1 MKALLLLGCLALV
14 SELLGAGVLGVLYGR
29 QSGKLYMADRLI
41 VGLMTVVGTAEAVHL
56 AAVFFACSFTDAVK
70 WFVLLTV
77 ALVLGSLGVRLCLA
91 RAGQE
96 RAAGGRQTGRAGTR
110 RRSWRQTGRAGIR
123 GERRG
128 RILAERP
135 GWSGS
140 DCTPFVAG
148 VALAFA
154 LLVIYQIVTISS
166 ADSVYRVGDMTVE
179 TVESFLE
186 TDGVYRVNPLT
197 GQSYE
202 AGVPLR
208 IRILCLPTLYGILCR
223 VFGLRAAEMVWSIVP
238 LYVLLLSYLAFWTL
252 ARTLF
257 SGEKDK
263 EKRLLFI
270 VLVAAVFCVGDYL
283 YGMDGFGLLHC
294 GGRGVTIRNGILL
307 PYIVGLMLRHKWKP
321 AVLCILAEACLVWT
335 LYGMGACL
343 LTALGMG
350 VVYLWKKRCGR
361 GFHEAGEEA

>member
-41 VGLMTVVGTAEAVHL
+41 VGLMTVVGTAEVVHL
-56 AAVFFACSFTDAVK
+56 AAVFFAYSFTDAVK
-70 WFVLLTV
+70 WFVLLTA

-96 RAAGGRQTGRAGTR
+96 SVAGGHRAGTGR
-110 RRSWRQTGRAGIR
+110 RGRRQTGRAGIR

-197 GQSYE
+197 GQAYE

-223 VFGLRAAEMVWSIVP
+223 VFGLQAAELVWRIAP
-238 LYVLLLSYLAFWTL
+238 LYLLLLSYLAFWTL

-270 VLVAAVFCVGDYL
+270 ALVAAVFCVGDYL

-294 GGRGVTIRNGILL
+294 GCRGVTIRNGILL

-321 AVLCILAEACLVWT
+321 AALCILAEACLVWT

-350 VVYLWKKRCGR
+350 AVYLWQKRCGR